1 MGIPITIVSGFLG
14 AGKTTLINHALAQS
28 PFSKEEIIII
38 ENEFGQTGVDHALL
52 LQTTERIIQLNN
64 GCMCCSL
71 RGDLLASL
79 SAILEVYQEEQQTV
93 AQVILETTGIADPQP
108 IIQTILTTPHIKNH
122 FYIDSLLTVVDGHHW
137 QQQLQEAEAIKQLA
151 LADRLFFSVK
161 EPADSTQ
168 LPTFQETLRTINP
181 FADILSFQANEPL
194 LASDFFQLNKF
205 TATLTE
211 HEMTHSPHEHAHEH
225 HHHTFHSLT
234 LTASSA
240 INEPLFTRWLDWLMY
255 THQEK
260 LYRFKGIL
268 ALQEHDLAIAMQGVN
283 QQVAFQM
290 TNQPPQETTIVLIG
304 KELETKKIQET
315 FQTLNKIATP

>member
-1 MGIPITIVSGFLG
+1 MGIIG
-14 AGKTTLINHALAQS
+14 
-28 PFSKEEIIII
+28 
-38 ENEFGQTGVDHALL
+38 
-52 LQTTERIIQLNN
+52 NN
-64 GCMCCSL
+64 SFKKPKPSNNC
-71 RGDLLASL
+71 
-79 SAILEVYQEEQQTV
+79 T
-93 AQVILETTGIADPQP
+93 
-108 IIQTILTTPHIKNH
+108 
-122 FYIDSLLTVVDGHHW
+122 
-137 QQQLQEAEAIKQLA
+137 
-151 LADRLFFSVK
+151 LADRLFSVK

-194 LASDFFQLNKF
+194 WLVTFQLNKF

-240 INEPLFTRWLDWLMY
+240 LNEPLFTRWLDWLMY

-268 ALQEHDLAIAMQGVN
+268 ALQEHDFTIAMQGVN
-283 QQVAFQM
+283 QQVLSNDES
-290 TNQPPQETTIVLIG
+290 TPQETTIVLIG
-304 KELETKKIQET
+304 KELETKNSRNLSNPQQNSYSVNYFLRNGGPIYNGK
-315 FQTLNKIATP
+315 N